1 MEPQNDQERTS
12 TVREIK
18 DSFSGPGFALG
29 AVAGVFA
36 LWALGQI
43 SGMEGETLKIFYRN
57 SYTVFFGISSFLYY
71 KKIKP

>member
-1 MEPQNDQERTS
+1 MEPRNNQERI
-12 TVREIK
+12 REIK

-36 LWALGQI
+36 LWAIGRL
-43 SGMEGETLKIFYRN
+43 SGLDAGMLKTFYRN
-57 SYTVFFGISSFLYY
+57 SFTVFLGLSAFIYY